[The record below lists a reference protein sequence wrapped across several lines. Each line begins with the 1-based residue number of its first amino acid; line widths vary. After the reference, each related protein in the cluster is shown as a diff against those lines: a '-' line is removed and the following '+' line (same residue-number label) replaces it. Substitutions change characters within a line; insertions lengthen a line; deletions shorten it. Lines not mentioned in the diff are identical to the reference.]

1 MSSGNESQPLSEAE
15 ITEQVIAIVR
25 TKTPHPVTADST
37 LDSVGLDSLAMAEI
51 IFEIEAQF
59 KIRADER
66 LLDLRSFR
74 EVIKYVVQATSKRSS
89 AK

>member
-1 MSSGNESQPLSEAE
+1 MSTGKQEPTQLSEAT

-51 IFEIEAQF
+51 IFEIESQF

-74 EVIKYVVQATSKRSS
+74 EVINYVVQALKKRGGV
-89 AK
+89 